1 MIFFGRKYGICIFR
15 SHGLKENLCWS
26 RVKIETPF
34 VYLSGRRHLESLGY
48 EITSVTLDGKRGV
61 ASVFG
66 DIPVQMCLFHQMQI
80 ITRYLTKKP
89 KLEASIEL
97 KKLSLTLIKTTE
109 DVFEKELSFWYSKW
123 KGFLNE
129 KTLNIETGRK
139 HFTHKRLRSAYR
151 SLVTN
156 LPNLFTYQRYPKLN
170 ITTTTNSL
178 DGSFSHLRTLLRIH
192 RGQTQTR
199 RKKMIDEILKN
210 QPD

>member
-1 MIFFGRKYGICIFR
+1 VIFFGRKYGICIFR

-109 DVFEKELSFWYSKW
+109 DVFEKELKFFGIQKW

-129 KTLNIETGRK
+129 KTL
-139 HFTHKRLRSAYR
+139 
-151 SLVTN
+151 
-156 LPNLFTYQRYPKLN
+156 
-170 ITTTTNSL
+170 
-178 DGSFSHLRTLLRIH
+178 
-192 RGQTQTR
+192 
-199 RKKMIDEILKN
+199 ILKQVEN
-210 QPD
+210 ILLTKNLDKLEVVLKNIYLIFLHTKNIQN